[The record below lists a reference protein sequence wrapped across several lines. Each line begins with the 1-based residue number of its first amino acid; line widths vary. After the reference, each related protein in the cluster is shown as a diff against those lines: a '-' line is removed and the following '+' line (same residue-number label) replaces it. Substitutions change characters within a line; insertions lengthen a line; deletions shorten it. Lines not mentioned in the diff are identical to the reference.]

1 MNRFAMIGAAACTAA
16 TLGLLGTM
24 GQGMATTQTALPSVE
39 NSVGQLLAQT
49 FGNVP
54 VNEANFLVVSAPGS
68 AAQPYRLMIVEQLSN
83 NRACWQ
89 IPNAN
94 VRPTE
99 INALWNTF
107 DFTGVCRLQRD
118 SNGYAVRAG
127 GQDVNGARFEIN
139 NRNGDL
145 LLQFAPSTTSRE
157 RITIGRT
164 GGISSTGFTKIHLD
178 PGWSLTKRTFEGQIV
193 SSHLVYF
200 TNNLTLAQLL
210 EGSETGGGGTTP
222 PVVTPPPTALPFT
235 DIRNNLYVNEIVRAA
250 ELGTISGF
258 PDGRFQP
265 TSPLTREQAVSV
277 MMETAERILPSSL
290 VATLPTAVFSAPFP
304 DVQANRWSAVKIA
317 QARQLG
323 IVAGDAG
330 TGRFRPTD
338 NVSRAELMAM
348 AHKLALIRVDVDAG
362 DVENAPPVPE
372 LDATTGALRP
382 NITNPSVFSDISGHW
397 GERVIR
403 EMAGFCGIATPLNET
418 GTNFAPNTN
427 ALRDYTAAVSVRA
440 MDCPA
445 ARRSL

>member
-1 MNRFAMIGAAACTAA
+1 MKRFAMIGAAACTAA

-24 GQGMATTQTALPSVE
+24 DRGLATIQSTMSPAVNTTSD
-39 NSVGQLLAQT
+39 LLAQT
-49 FGNVP
+49 FGNIP
-54 VNEANFLVVSAPGS
+54 VNEANFLVVAAPGS
-68 AAQPYRLMIVEQLSN
+68 VSQPYRLMIVEQLSN
-83 NRACWQ
+83 SRPCWQ

-164 GGISSTGFTKIHLD
+164 GGISSTGFTTIHLD

-210 EGSETGGGGTTP
+210 EGVTTGGGTTP

-250 ELGTISGF
+250 GLGTISGF

-330 TGRFRPTD
+330 TGQFRPTD

-348 AHKLALIRVDVDAG
+348 ARKLALIRVDVNTG